1 MTLTSTANPP
11 SEDVKDMLVAGL
23 GYVFGTDLF
32 IASQPTSPNNC
43 TLVSDT
49 GGQGQEEYGLE
60 KPNIQIMLRNNSYQS
75 GYDLIRNIKYYLH
88 DARNNETWNG
98 TKYILIAC
106 RSDILYLGQD
116 EKNRYQW
123 SLNFQIFRSGI

>member
-1 MTLTSTANPP
+1 MTTSTANPP

-23 GYVFGTDLF
+23 GYTFGTDLF
-32 IASQPTSPNNC
+32 VASLPTTPNDC
-43 TLVSDT
+43 VLISDT
-49 GGQGQEEYGLE
+49 GGQAQEKYGLE
-60 KPNIQIMLRNNSYQS
+60 KPNIQILLRNINYQS

-88 DARNNETWNG
+88 ESRNGETWNG
-98 TKYILIAC
+98 TRYILIAN

>member
-1 MTLTSTANPP
+1 MTLTSAANPP

-23 GYVFGTDLF
+23 GYVFGTNLF
-32 IASQPTSPNNC
+32 VAVMPPTPNDSV
-43 TLVSDT
+43 LISDT
-49 GGQGQEEYGLE
+49 GGQAQEEYGLE
-60 KPNIQIMLRNNSYQS
+60 KPNVQILLRNINYQT
-75 GYDLIRNIKYYLH
+75 GYDAIRNIKYHLH
-88 DARNNETWNG
+88 DSRNGETWNG
-98 TKYILIAC
+98 TKYVLIAC